1 MIRRPK
7 PGENEEDILRMQ
19 ADFLKEKSKNENMQP
34 SAQVVNI
41 CRTQHQTTKRTNTSC
56 TNIRKPSKYAQSKG
70 LTNYSEKRP
79 RFEENKP
86 SLVGDILEKN
96 NDITHSKASLFD
108 DDNVYFP
115 KILPLVL
122 GNIIE
127 KNTEATIDLEYK
139 AFPAQGFP
147 NVVSQ
152 NPSLSTKKTKQQ
164 GDQVKKQ
171 TNSHEMLLDDSSII
185 IESNQHLNLPKKSYI
200 LTNKAADELHIE
212 NVKILSGMS
221 ENEILEE
228 RKKLLQSLDPN
239 LVDFIKSKR
248 NQQEVQCIE
257 KEDEI
262 MDITENKKSNRVT
275 IKTDATP
282 EEDSIDYGSLWEND
296 VLSHPNIDKW
306 LHFNSLEVDKLEWIK
321 GIYDCKIKSN
331 EPYEARFD
339 FNGYLLPYTM
349 EYTEKTKILFHHG
362 EESHR
367 PGYSLT
373 ELIELS
379 RSGVPQQRVMA
390 LNCLAGILEYYNA
403 GTYKNIIEI
412 PLSKLFFIIRISMD
426 ENKLIILEPALKAM
440 RNLLYNR
447 IDEASLDAIIGLK
460 EGAIQPCLENDK
472 SEIEEI
478 ELKESEIKD
487 FHLAEIDLIAALI
500 RTDILQRLFYILD
513 KIKPTFNCVQYSL
526 QILTRLARDSLETAS
541 KIVQTEHLMNA
552 VINHFVPS
560 CSVNFMF
567 NLTIVYN
574 KPILAALKFLRVL
587 TLTSKEIGEQLIKN
601 YNILKPISKY
611 ISSGV
616 DGTYGL
622 KLQIES
628 YYILSNLLQFKLGI
642 EHAKTLCPV
651 VITTLFKHVQGTSIF
666 INSSVL
672 SATHCAVVLQ
682 FIGGLINCEINM
694 DFKAQIYPLLK
705 DGMQKWLLHLTQLD
719 AYTCGHLKLVCS
731 ILNCFEN
738 VLITENIATEMLNE
752 VLLKLSKSQG
762 YQKLTNNLIPSSNLL
777 SGIEDTK
784 LHFTENLVS
793 LGTLVIDSEKKI
805 LPTLNSVS
813 PFPVLG
819 SLFKL
824 LYVLNNRTVSQSFLE
839 QTLPYLQQVTTA
851 KPCLI
856 NNWFTRMEVDF
867 LFSLVK
873 LSIESEIPESLKDLV
888 YAVASKLCYIFRIDK
903 GKELN
908 YLFVNIIF
916 NKEWFTAERR
926 FNLVSLSEAD
936 GFSKALTNIEDIK
949 LCYCKVVNLNYVDTG
964 PFIVYKLWQNP
975 ILPRDWIYLPILS
988 LYSKSQETPRP
999 AIVGKHA
1006 TKIKEIATD
1015 KENIIRCS
1023 LEWILFNEICFPD
1036 LLNDIDIT
1044 DRFCR
1049 IMCVFLCD
1057 NSLFLDNK
1065 IKMLLSKCTQLLF
1078 KKGIQFDFDK
1088 ELVGLYNF
1096 QDFYTQFLEQFQ
1108 SVSYGDH
1115 IFAACLLVPLA
1126 QRHNVKW
1133 RKLVWSEYAGCLRV
1147 LDCPEDLLCYGIEA
1161 YLYPEE
1167 TDESVLKSYHRALTS
1182 NLLRPETLAYKIAHH
1197 HVESYKKQK
1206 SMSNNL

>member
-56 TNIRKPSKYAQSKG
+56 TTIRKPSKYAQSKG

-139 AFPAQGFP
+139 VFPAQGFP

-212 NVKILSGMS
+212 NVKVLSGMS

-228 RKKLLQSLDPN
+228 RKKLLQSLNPN

-248 NQQEVQCIE
+248 NQQERQCIE
-257 KEDEI
+257 KEDEA

-306 LHFNSLEVDKLEWIK
+306 LHFDSLEVDKLEWIK

-379 RSGVPQQRVMA
+379 RSGVPQQRVMS

-552 VINHFVPS
+552 VINHFVPI

-611 ISSGV
+611 ITSGV

-738 VLITENIATEMLNE
+738 VLITDNIATEMLNE

-839 QTLPYLQQVTTA
+839 
-851 KPCLI
+851 
-856 NNWFTRMEVDF
+856 R
-867 LFSLVK
+867 K
-873 LSIESEIPESLKDLV
+873 LSI
-888 YAVASKLCYIFRIDK
+888 
-903 GKELN
+903 
-908 YLFVNIIF
+908 
-916 NKEWFTAERR
+916 
-926 FNLVSLSEAD
+926 
-936 GFSKALTNIEDIK
+936 LT
-949 LCYCKVVNLNYVDTG
+949 
-964 PFIVYKLWQNP
+964 
-975 ILPRDWIYLPILS
+975 
-988 LYSKSQETPRP
+988 
-999 AIVGKHA
+999 
-1006 TKIKEIATD
+1006 
-1015 KENIIRCS
+1015 
-1023 LEWILFNEICFPD
+1023 
-1036 LLNDIDIT
+1036 
-1044 DRFCR
+1044 
-1049 IMCVFLCD
+1049 
-1057 NSLFLDNK
+1057 
-1065 IKMLLSKCTQLLF
+1065 
-1078 KKGIQFDFDK
+1078 
-1088 ELVGLYNF
+1088 
-1096 QDFYTQFLEQFQ
+1096 
-1108 SVSYGDH
+1108 
-1115 IFAACLLVPLA
+1115 
-1126 QRHNVKW
+1126 
-1133 RKLVWSEYAGCLRV
+1133 
-1147 LDCPEDLLCYGIEA
+1147 
-1161 YLYPEE
+1161 
-1167 TDESVLKSYHRALTS
+1167 TS
-1182 NLLRPETLAYKIAHH
+1182 NKC
-1197 HVESYKKQK
+1197 
-1206 SMSNNL
+1206 